1 MMQNNSVG
9 NLAQKDKQSLAV
21 SLLSNN
27 IGSQIHK
34 ELDKQVND
42 EEQSQEGQIDIYLDQ
57 VIDISVERAM
67 IDDDDSD
74 EEDY

>member
-1 MMQNNSVG
+1 MMQNKNVG

-74 EEDY
+74 GEDY